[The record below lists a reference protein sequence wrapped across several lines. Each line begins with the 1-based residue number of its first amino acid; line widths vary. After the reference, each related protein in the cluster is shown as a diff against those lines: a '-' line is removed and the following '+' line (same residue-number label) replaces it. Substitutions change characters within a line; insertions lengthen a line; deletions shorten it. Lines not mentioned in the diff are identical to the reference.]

1 MRITSILYHDVVPPG
16 AADSSGFPGPAAAR
30 YKLEVSQFERHL
42 TALQEVT
49 VGVPGSV
56 LQLLSA
62 NHSAPSLVLTFDDG
76 GNSALKAAEMLD
88 CIGWRGHF
96 FITTNHI
103 GEKTFLNT
111 DQLRELRERGHVVG
125 SHSCSHPERM
135 AACSWQQMLREWSE
149 SVRVLSDLLG
159 ETVITASVPGG
170 SYCRKVAQAAAASGI
185 KVLFTSEPMTRTR
198 RVDGCLILGRY
209 TIYRG
214 MPPSV
219 AAGFATGHWRPR
231 LQQMLYWNLK
241 KAVKRVGGDTYSR
254 LRRAHGQ
261 G

>member
-16 AADSSGFPGPAAAR
+16 GADSSGFPGPAAAR

-42 TALQEVT
+42 KAIQKAT
-49 VGVPGSV
+49 VGVPGTIF
-56 LQLLSA
+56 QLLSA
-62 NHSAPSLVLTFDDG
+62 NYCAPALVLTFDDG

-88 CIGWRGHF
+88 RIGWRGHF
-96 FITTNHI
+96 FITTDHI
-103 GEKTFLNT
+103 GQKGFLNT
-111 DQLRELRERGHVVG
+111 DELRELRERGHVVG

-149 SVRVLSDLLG
+149 SVHVLSDLLG
-159 ETVITASVPGG
+159 ETVSTASVPRG
-170 SYCRKVAQAAAASGI
+170 SYSRKVAQAAAASGI
-185 KVLFTSEPMTRTR
+185 KFLFTSEPMTRTG

-214 MPPSV
+214 TPPSI

-241 KAVKRVGGDTYSR
+241 KAVKRMGGDTYLR
-254 LRRAHGQ
+254 LRRTRGQ